1 VGLGY
6 DLVVDIG
13 NLYMEIKEQILEN
26 IKKSVE
32 SNHDATDALAW
43 IRVYEEFSRV
53 KSECAIKG

>member
-1 VGLGY
+1 
-6 DLVVDIG
+6 
-13 NLYMEIKEQILEN
+13 MEIKEQILEN

-53 KSECAIKG
+53 KSECGIKG